1 MRRGYKSPVQI
12 VHIKGELMC
21 VLLLVT
27 RYANDA
33 AANKFIASSR
43 EPINRLDIGTNRFI
57 AMSGV
62 QGEPVR
68 QARKKN
74 S

>member
-1 MRRGYKSPVQI
+1 
-12 VHIKGELMC
+12 MC

-43 EPINRLDIGTNRFI
+43 EPINRFDIGPNRFI
-57 AMSGV
+57 AMSGI

-68 QARKKN
+68 QARKEY

>member
-1 MRRGYKSPVQI
+1 
-12 VHIKGELMC
+12 MC
-21 VLLLVT
+21 VLLLVA

-33 AANKFIASSR
+33 AANKFIASIR
-43 EPINRLDIGTNRFI
+43 EPINRLDIGPNRFI
-57 AMSGV
+57 TMSGV

-68 QARKKN
+68 QARKKY